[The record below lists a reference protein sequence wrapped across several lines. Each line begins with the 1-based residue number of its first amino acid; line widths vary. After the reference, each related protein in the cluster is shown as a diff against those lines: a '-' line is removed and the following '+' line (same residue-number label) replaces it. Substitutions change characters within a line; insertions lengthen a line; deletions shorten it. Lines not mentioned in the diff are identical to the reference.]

1 MPNLNHFHKKT
12 TCTSTDVPGQTFQN
26 ASVWLILLT
35 SGPVPRVKKE
45 EAQEN
50 FFSNK
55 YLLVL

>member
-12 TCTSTDVPGQTFQN
+12 TCTASDVPGQASQN
-26 ASVWLILLT
+26 ASVWLILLI
-35 SGPVPRVKKE
+35 SGQVPRIKKE